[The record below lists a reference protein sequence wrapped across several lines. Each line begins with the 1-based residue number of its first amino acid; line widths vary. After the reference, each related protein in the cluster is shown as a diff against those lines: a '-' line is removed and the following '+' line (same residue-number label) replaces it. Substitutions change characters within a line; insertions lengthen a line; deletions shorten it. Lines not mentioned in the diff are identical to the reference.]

1 MYARRIVAPRRGIAL
16 ITVLL
21 VSLVVASLM
30 VVAAMLGSNTSLIS
44 RYHQR
49 SSVLGWAA
57 DAGIEEARA
66 AVNADKTLYPDS
78 GFATLEN
85 DAPVRDASGAIIPN
99 VTRSVYVGPVGD
111 RSGQYGVAGA
121 AVSVVTDAFGN
132 TVVRRGAIDQESFAK
147 FAYFTDVEPSDIKF
161 GNGDQIQGP
170 VHSNDDIQ
178 IYESGATFFGPVT
191 TAKRVLPEKKSTA
204 IFKQGYTEHG
214 PEIPFPETADLS
226 KLSGRASA
234 GNMLITGS
242 SSGSAGQATTR
253 IEFVALDLNADGDST
268 DANEGFI
275 RVYQSDADPGWVVA
289 DVPDDY
295 YDSGGWVFSHG
306 HWTHMGPPGLSHS
319 ENCGHYESDGTFRS
333 ANDHGDS
340 GGDDWVASVS
350 NSRRRCYLGGADS
363 LWGGFQ
369 ATDAHGAWLP
379 WPGTVSPIVSAA
391 RSAEGDAAYLWP
403 ISRDLNPSF
412 KGVIFVDGKVAI
424 SGTLRGKVTLAA
436 TGNIIIADDI
446 VYATNPGAGV
456 CNDGTDMLGL
466 FSGNDILVAD
476 NTINAPVNPTN
487 NGGNDYKSYDDTEDE
502 FVDAVVLAIGVFTVE
517 NYDSGAERAEPCGSR
532 QWGRGCL
539 FLTGGII
546 QSTRGAVGTTAGTG
560 YVKRYSY
567 DACAA
572 ASPPPYFPTTGH
584 FVRGR
589 YFEVDPTGFD
599 VTSYFAKLT
608 PHE

>member
-1 MYARRIVAPRRGIAL
+1 
-16 ITVLL
+16 
-21 VSLVVASLM
+21 
-30 VVAAMLGSNTSLIS
+30 
-44 RYHQR
+44 
-49 SSVLGWAA
+49 
-57 DAGIEEARA
+57 
-66 AVNADKTLYPDS
+66 
-78 GFATLEN
+78 
-85 DAPVRDASGAIIPN
+85 
-99 VTRSVYVGPVGD
+99 
-111 RSGQYGVAGA
+111 
-121 AVSVVTDAFGN
+121 
-132 TVVRRGAIDQESFAK
+132 
-147 FAYFTDVEPSDIKF
+147 
-161 GNGDQIQGP
+161 
-170 VHSNDDIQ
+170 
-178 IYESGATFFGPVT
+178 
-191 TAKRVLPEKKSTA
+191 
-204 IFKQGYTEHG
+204 
-214 PEIPFPETADLS
+214 
-226 KLSGRASA
+226 
-234 GNMLITGS
+234 
-242 SSGSAGQATTR
+242 
-253 IEFVALDLNADGDST
+253 
-268 DANEGFI
+268 
-275 RVYQSDADPGWVVA
+275 
-289 DVPDDY
+289 
-295 YDSGGWVFSHG
+295 
-306 HWTHMGPPGLSHS
+306 
-319 ENCGHYESDGTFRS
+319 
-333 ANDHGDS
+333 
-340 GGDDWVASVS
+340 VS

-369 ATDAHGAWLP
+369 ATDAHGEWLP

-412 KGVIFVDGKVAI
+412 KGVVFVDGKVAI
-424 SGTLRGKVTLAA
+424 SGTVRGTVTLAA

-466 FSGNDILVAD
+466 FSGNDIIVAD
-476 NTINAPVNPTN
+476 NTINSPINPKN
-487 NGGNDYKSYDDTEDE
+487 NGGSNYKSYDDTEDE

-517 NYDSGAERAEPCGSR
+517 NYDSGADKAEPCGSK

-572 ASPPPYFPTTGH
+572 VQPPPYFPTTGH